1 VFLSN
6 QLNLIIRRHK
16 KWQEK
21 NHINTGTISSTEGLD
36 TDTEWLTE
44 EIRRAE
50 YVGLDVTELKERF
63 EKMSSIR
70 LRMIEEYSK

>member
-1 VFLSN
+1 MAREKITLTPA
-6 QLNLIIRRHK
+6 QLARLK
-16 KWQEK
+16 
-21 NHINTGTISSTEGLD
+21 GLD
-36 TDTEWLTE
+36 ADTEWLKE

-50 YVGLDVTELKERF
+50 YVGLDVTDLKERF

>member
-1 VFLSN
+1 MAREKITLTPA
-6 QLNLIIRRHK
+6 QLARLK
-16 KWQEK
+16 
-21 NHINTGTISSTEGLD
+21 GLD
-36 TDTEWLTE
+36 ADTEWLKE

>member
-1 VFLSN
+1 MVREKITLTPA
-6 QLNLIIRRHK
+6 QLARLK
-16 KWQEK
+16 
-21 NHINTGTISSTEGLD
+21 GLD
-36 TDTEWLTE
+36 ADTEWLKE

-50 YVGLDVTELKERF
+50 YVGLDVTDLKERF

>member
-1 VFLSN
+1 MAREKITLTPA
-6 QLNLIIRRHK
+6 QLARLK
-16 KWQEK
+16 
-21 NHINTGTISSTEGLD
+21 GLD
-36 TDTEWLTE
+36 SDTEWLKE

-50 YVGLDVTELKERF
+50 DVGLDVTELKERF